1 MFYKLDNR
9 DEEEDI
15 NTDTAFEYI
24 RQLMLKEKIFEAV
37 TYLWKVCI
45 KLKQKPDIEN
55 LSPEAKEECLFLF
68 LLKTFMESENNLN
81 NIKENIEKKQ
91 SIEENKEKE
100 EIIAI
105 KRVINYLRVCFYIFY
120 IDFNNYL
127 IKNYIIILYYSIV
140 WNLQLN

>member
-1 MFYKLDNR
+1 
-9 DEEEDI
+9 
-15 NTDTAFEYI
+15 
-24 RQLMLKEKIFEAV
+24 MLKEKIFEAV

-81 NIKENIEKKQ
+81 NLKENIEEKQ

-127 IKNYIIILYYSIV
+127 IKNYILYYITALFGIC
-140 WNLQLN
+140 N